1 MIVDFKQ
8 YSQLTEYVPLLPDIP
23 KSADAN
29 RLSFVKGGILG
40 FWDSQK
46 SRKGNITYFF
56 ERAGRMFREDIKVCK
71 MCIHKNFSAAPG
83 QKKIIS

>member
-40 FWDSQK
+40 FWTLK
-46 SRKGNITYFF
+46 SLGRITSHTFWKEPEGCSEKILKYVKCAYIRISLPRRDRK
-56 ERAGRMFREDIKVCK
+56 K
-71 MCIHKNFSAAPG
+71 
-83 QKKIIS
+83 